1 MPMRSR
7 TLPPNAKNPWISKTQ
22 LRLYLRC
29 PYAFFQIDSGALAP
43 AVMIDELGEQLI
55 EQGVTFE
62 QSVISEIAP
71 LRSEISLEQALI
83 GDAPVYCLPLIRNDR
98 LKLLGIPDGIDPADG
113 ALVPIEIKSHKDVQQ
128 SDLLELAFYWLL
140 LKPYRARHDTE
151 PRGRL
156 ILRRDGIPETLDVEI
171 ERKHL
176 ARVRKLLGDMRRAR
190 YYGVRPRVCNCPVCA
205 GVLREQITT
214 STRASKD
221 LTMIWGIN
229 RAYAEAL
236 EDMGVLDYPALI
248 GCDSQAIVESF
259 RERGYFVSAG
269 IVDSWRHHASAYV
282 QAAPVVFGNGPDVGG
297 RFIAVDLEYDALVWL
312 IGVLID
318 DGSRRER
325 IFLWADNSREEK
337 QNLCA
342 LAEIVRAQPGLPV
355 ITWSGDSADLPQ
367 LQKAAARHS
376 LGDFLD
382 PVFDRHVD
390 LYACARESFRL
401 PAPNLK
407 LEAVASYFGVPKT
420 SSVRN
425 GLEAQMMYQAY
436 LGSRDPKRRAEIRRE
451 LLDYNQ
457 DDLDMLVGVLEAI
470 QRLPGNADG
479 TAARIAGQFVRQDR
493 GS

>member
-1 MPMRSR
+1 MSMRTR
-7 TLPPNAKNPWISKTQ
+7 ALPPNAKNPWVSKTQ
-22 LRLYLRC
+22 FRLYLRC

-62 QSVISEIAP
+62 QTVISEIAP
-71 LRSEISLEQALI
+71 LPPEMSFEQALI
-83 GDAPVYCLPLIRNDR
+83 GDAPIYGLPLIRNER
-98 LKLLGIPDGIDPADG
+98 LKILGIPDGIDPADG
-113 ALVPIEIKSHKDVQQ
+113 ALVPIEIKSHKDVRRT
-128 SDLLELAFYWLL
+128 DLLELAFYWLL
-140 LKPYRARHDTE
+140 LKPYRTRQDTE

-156 ILRRDGIPETLDVEI
+156 ILRRNGIPETVEVGL
-171 ERKHL
+171 EPTQF
-176 ARVRKLLGDMRRAR
+176 AGVRKLLGDIRRAR

-205 GVLREQITT
+205 GVLREQVAA
-214 STRASKD
+214 STRARKD
-221 LTMIWGIN
+221 LTMIWGIDH
-229 RAYAEAL
+229 AYADAL
-236 EDMGVLDYPALI
+236 EDMGIPDYPALI
-248 GCDSQAIVESF
+248 GCDPQTIVDAF

-269 IVDSWRHHASAYV
+269 IVDSWRHHADAYM
-282 QAAPVVFGNGPDVGG
+282 QAAPVVFGPAPDVGD
-297 RFIAVDLEYDALVWL
+297 RFIALDLEYDALVWL

-325 IFLWADNSREEK
+325 VFLWADNSREEK

-342 LAEIVRAQPGLPV
+342 LAEIVRAQPGLPA

-401 PAPNLK
+401 PSPNLK

-420 SSVRN
+420 SSIRN
-425 GLEAQMMYQAY
+425 GLEAQMIYHAY
-436 LGSRDPKRRAEIRRE
+436 LGSRDQERRAEIRRE

-470 QRLPGNADG
+470 QRLRRNANSTEADS
-479 TAARIAGQFVRQDR
+479 AAPA
-493 GS
+493 